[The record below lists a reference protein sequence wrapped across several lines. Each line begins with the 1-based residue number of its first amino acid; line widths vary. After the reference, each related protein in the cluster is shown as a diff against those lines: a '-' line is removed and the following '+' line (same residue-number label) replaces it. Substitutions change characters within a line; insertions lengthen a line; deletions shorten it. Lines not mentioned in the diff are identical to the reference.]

1 MVTTRK
7 SLRNIKTLT
16 DLKNK
21 PKSDGQ
27 NPITRM
33 IRLRDKKNA
42 ILQKL
47 DALNSQEKEILNRK
61 AMK

>member
-1 MVTTRK
+1 MLTTRK
-7 SLRNIKTLT
+7 GLRNIKTLT

-21 PKSDGQ
+21 AKLEKQDQ
-27 NPITRM
+27 IFQM
-33 IRLRDKKNA
+33 IQLRDKKNA

-47 DALNSQEKEILNRK
+47 DVLNCHEREILSKK

>member
-1 MVTTRK
+1 MFTTRK

-21 PKSDGQ
+21 TKLEKQ
-27 NPITRM
+27 NPIFQM
-33 IRLRDKKNA
+33 IRLRDERKA
-42 ILQKL
+42 VLQKL
-47 DALNSQEKEILNRK
+47 DILNSQEKEILSKK

>member
-1 MVTTRK
+1 MLTTRK

-21 PKSDGQ
+21 TKPKKQDSIFQ
-27 NPITRM
+27 M
-33 IRLRDKKNA
+33 IRLRDQKNV

-47 DALNSQEKEILNRK
+47 DVVSSQEREILIKK

>member
-1 MVTTRK
+1 MFTTRK

-21 PKSDGQ
+21 TKLEKQ
-27 NPITRM
+27 NPIFQM
-33 IRLRDKKNA
+33 IRLQDERKA
-42 ILQKL
+42 VLQKL
-47 DALNSQEKEILNRK
+47 DILNSQEKEILSKK